1 MKFTAEEL
9 NFIRKELKIQAKEE
23 ETREEV
29 LAQIWEEACS
39 IEVEESNHLAELTS
53 KGRMAVHLVTKLG
66 DD

>member
-9 NFIRKELKIQAKEE
+9 DFIRKELKIQAKEE

-29 LAQIWEEACS
+29 LDQIWEEACS